1 MKLSLLRGG
10 CESGRCEQCSSAGD
24 GEREGGQVGD
34 AGDEG
39 GHARDGK
46 GEREEM
52 RGFIRG
58 NGRGESG

>member
-24 GEREGGQVGD
+24 GARKGGQVGD
-34 AGDEG
+34 AGDDG

-46 GEREEM
+46 GGREGGLYTE
-52 RGFIRG
+52 
-58 NGRGESG
+58 